1 MFVVISLFALQ
12 KLTEE
17 QAARLKKA
25 QEERNREEG
34 KADEEVADGEED
46 DEQPVSESQAHG
58 NGNDYSDY
66 IVSGDLKKRPRAQN
80 NNVIMVMDIFRNI

>member
-1 MFVVISLFALQ
+1 MFVVRSLFALQ

-25 QEERNREEG
+25 QEERNREDDGEEG
-34 KADEEVADGEED
+34 KADEEVTDGEED
-46 DEQPVSESQAHG
+46 DEQPV
-58 NGNDYSDY
+58 NGKGKDTPSDY
-66 IVSGDLKKRPRAQN
+66 IVSGNLKRVRGQN